1 MINRITVLEE
11 VGKISDSI
19 KFADDPAGEV
29 KKNIT
34 QIKISK
40 WINSSIYYDKINK
53 IPDKESKFLIKKLH
67 VMSSNIFLPILSNS
81 GPTINVLKKLDR
93 DKGSIYLLI
102 YDCVKWNLFYK
113 VAGNL

>member
-40 WINSSIYYDKINK
+40 
-53 IPDKESKFLIKKLH
+53 
-67 VMSSNIFLPILSNS
+67 
-81 GPTINVLKKLDR
+81 
-93 DKGSIYLLI
+93 
-102 YDCVKWNLFYK
+102 
-113 VAGNL
+113 